1 MNTGLAY
8 LLYGLFALGGAGL
21 YLCMPGRGAARV
33 RSGQFVALSAVVGFM
48 VLVGLRF
55 MAPHASNVYF
65 YVFAGLSLIAAGR
78 VVTHPKPVY
87 SAVYFALVVLCV
99 AVLLVVQQAE
109 FLAVALV
116 IVYAGAILVTY
127 AFVIMLAQQSGES
140 PTDTRSRDPMLAVLI
155 AFVATGA
162 LAGRVGDLN
171 RLAPAPWSGPPMT
184 VSARTDGPLY
194 DGQVERTDNTVLVGR
209 RLFGH
214 YVVVVELA
222 GVLLLVA
229 MVGAIAIA
237 KKDVPGPPIGPPPM
251 PPGQIGREAP
261 PF

>member
-1 MNTGLAY
+1 MSIGFSY
-8 LLYGLFALGGAGL
+8 LLYVVFALGGAGL
-21 YLCMPGRGAARV
+21 YLCMPGRDKTAS
-33 RSGQFVALSAVVGFM
+33 RSGG
-48 VLVGLRF
+48 LVGLCAVIGLLVLIGLKF
-55 MAPHASNVYF
+55 MAPHATNVYF
-65 YVFAGLSLIAAGR
+65 YTFAGLALIAAGK

-87 SAVYFALVVLCV
+87 SAVYFGLVVLCV

-140 PTDTRSRDPMLAVLI
+140 AVDTRSRDPMVAVLI
-155 AFVATGA
+155 AFVTMAA
-162 LAGRVGDLN
+162 LAGRIGDLGQV
-171 RLAPAPWSGPPMT
+171 APSPWT
-184 VSARTDGPLY
+184 VTADQQVHEI
-194 DGQVERTDNTVLVGR
+194 QVERADNTVLVGR
-209 RLFGH
+209 RLFGQ
-214 YVVVVELA
+214 YIVVVELA

-237 KKDVPGPPIGPPPM
+237 KKSVPVQQMGPEPP

>member
-1 MNTGLAY
+1 MSIGFSY
-8 LLYGLFALGGAGL
+8 LLYVVFALGGAGL
-21 YLCMPGRGAARV
+21 YLCMPGRDKTAS
-33 RSGQFVALSAVVGFM
+33 RSGG
-48 VLVGLRF
+48 LVGLCAVIGLLVLIGLKF
-55 MAPHASNVYF
+55 MAPHATNVYF
-65 YVFAGLSLIAAGR
+65 YTFAGLALVAAGK

-87 SAVYFALVVLCV
+87 SAVYFGLVVLCV

-140 PTDTRSRDPMLAVLI
+140 AVDTRSRDPMVAVLI
-155 AFVATGA
+155 AFVTMAAMTG
-162 LAGRVGDLN
+162 RIGDLQQI
-171 RLAPAPWSGPPMT
+171 APSPWSGPPVT
-184 VSARTDGPLY
+184 ASADDKSIT
-194 DGQVERTDNTVLVGR
+194 DGQVERADNTVLVGR
-209 RLFGH
+209 RLFGQ
-214 YVVVVELA
+214 YIVVVELA

-237 KKDVPGPPIGPPPM
+237 KKSVPVHRIGPEPP